1 MLPPSPFKGLAYFG
15 DSERDSLLFFGRER
29 EAEVVAANLMASR
42 LTVLY
47 GPSGVGKS
55 SLLRAGV
62 ARRLRTLV
70 PAGAARDEPSEV
82 VIVDGWRDDPV
93 LAVATAAGAPTDIP
107 LADALAER
115 AIASGAELYLV
126 LDQMEEY
133 ILYHGRDGGPLA
145 GALEDVLTRPDVGV
159 HVLLGVRDDSLADLD
174 SFKRRVPGLFGN
186 VLRLDHL
193 TRAAAR
199 SAIEGPLHAYAEL
212 GGPEVVA
219 ENELIEAVL
228 EEVAAGRIEQQLS
241 GRGLVDQG
249 RRERRVE
256 APYLQLVLERLWE
269 VERERDSNVLHVAT
283 LAELGGAEHIVQ
295 EHLERALAGLDE
307 GERDLAARLFDHLVT
322 PSGTKIAHAVDDLAR
337 YARVEADSLEPVL
350 GTLDAA
356 RILRRVPG
364 RGGGPPRYEIFHDVL
379 ASAVLAWRD
388 RHESEQALAAER
400 AEAGRRHRRL
410 ASIATLAL
418 VALAAMGLVT
428 VYAFSQRA
436 EARDQAA
443 HAEARELVARA
454 VSVRSEDPEL
464 SLQFA
469 LQSAAKE
476 RSLELQHALRDGLV
490 FLRARRVLPGGG
502 GPVTAVEVSADG
514 RYALVATH
522 SGIARVFEAD
532 SAQRVSSVR
541 HRAAI
546 TDAVIAPAGR
556 TFVTAGEDGFAR
568 RWDTV
573 SGHPLGSFDHGAP
586 VREIAL
592 SPDGRLL
599 AGAAGASVRVWD
611 VDNRR
616 VVRELSH
623 PQEVEGLAFDPSGRA
638 LLTIANDARVFSVG
652 DWRQLALVDQPGEI
666 LVAPFAATGP
676 FVLTGGRDDVGSI
689 WDWRLGRSLH
699 QLEGHGSDVTGVAWS
714 PAGDLVATASSDNS
728 ARVWRV
734 SDGELVSL
742 LPAHSNVVTD
752 IAFAPDGASI
762 ATSSIDGSGRTSS
775 GPAFAR
781 AAPLLGH
788 SAPAVRHVGFTPDGR
803 SVITGS
809 DDGTARLWKSNVDP
823 VATVVG
829 QHDAAGR
836 AVAFTPD
843 RSVIASVGLDKTLR
857 VWGRGGPVRSIR
869 LPADAVDVAV
879 SPDGRMIATA
889 GVDGT
894 GLLWRFADGSR
905 VRSFAHGAALR
916 AIAFDAAGE
925 RLATAGED
933 GAARVWDAASGRQLR
948 VLRHGGVL
956 TGVSFSRDGTRFAT
970 AGSDKEGRVWRLDDG
985 VLLGRLLGHDDELT
999 SIAFSPSGRQ
1009 IVTASIDADARLWN
1023 ASTFQAQRLLRG
1035 HAAVVSEAAFS
1046 PDGRWIAT
1054 AGPTTIG
1061 VWETVTGRRIDAGTP
1076 VLYVRGH
1083 GPRVRS
1089 VAFASDSRRIASTG
1103 DDGTVRTYRCE
1114 LCGTTDELVE
1124 VAELRLDQLGS
1135 NLTPV
1140 ERRRYLGAR

>member
-1 MLPPSPFKGLAYFG
+1 M
-15 DSERDSLLFFGRER
+15 
-29 EAEVVAANLMASR
+29 AAR

-62 ARRLRTLV
+62 ARRLRAVV
-70 PAGAARDEPSEV
+70 PAGPVDDEAAEV
-82 VIVDGWRDDPV
+82 VIVDGWRDDPL
-93 LAVATAAGAPTDIP
+93 LAVATAAGASTDIP
-107 LADALAER
+107 LADALAEL
-115 AIASGAELYLV
+115 AVSSSSELYLI

-133 ILYHGRDGGPLA
+133 LLYHGRDGGPLA
-145 GALEDVLTRPDVGV
+145 DALEDILTRPDLPV

-174 SFKRRVPGLFGN
+174 ALKRRLPGLFGN

-199 SAIEGPLHAYAEL
+199 AAFEGPLRAYAKL
-212 GGPEVVA
+212 GGPEVTA
-219 ENELIEAVL
+219 EEGLVESVL
-228 EEVAAGRIEQQLS
+228 DEVATGRIEQHLS
-241 GRGLVDQG
+241 GRGVVDEG

-269 VERERDSNVLHVAT
+269 VERGRDSDVLHAST

-295 EHLERALAGLDE
+295 EHLERALGRLEED
-307 GERDLAARLFDHLVT
+307 ERDLSARLFDHLVT
-322 PSGTKIAHAVDDLAR
+322 PSGMKIAHAVDDLAR
-337 YARVEADSLEPVL
+337 YARVDSGRLDPVL

-364 RGGGPPRYEIFHDVL
+364 RSGGPPRYEIFHDVL

-388 RHESEQALAAER
+388 RHESERALAAER
-400 AEAGRRHRRL
+400 TEARSRHRRL
-410 ASIATLAL
+410 ASIATVAL

-428 VYAFSQRA
+428 IYAFSQRA
-436 EARDQAA
+436 EARDQAT

-464 SLQFA
+464 SLQLA
-469 LQSAAKE
+469 LQSAAQE
-476 RSLELQHALRDGLV
+476 RSLELQHALRDGLLS
-490 FLRARRVLPGGG
+490 LRAQRVLPGGG

-514 RYALVATH
+514 RHVLVATH
-522 SGIARVFEAD
+522 SGIARAFEAD
-532 SAQRVSSVR
+532 FGQRVSSAR

-546 TDAVIAPAGR
+546 TDAVIAPDGR
-556 TFVTAGEDGFAR
+556 SFLTAGGDGFAR
-568 RWDTV
+568 RWDMV
-573 SGHPLGSFDHGAP
+573 SGDLLGSFDHSAP

-611 VDNRR
+611 VDDRR
-616 VVRELSH
+616 VVRELPH
-623 PQEVEGLAFDPSGRA
+623 PQQVEGLAFDPLGRA
-638 LLTIANDARVFSVG
+638 LLTIANDVRVFGVG
-652 DWRQLALVDQPGEI
+652 SWRQLALVDQPGEI
-666 LVAPFAATGP
+666 LVAAFAPTGP
-676 FVLTGGRDDVGSI
+676 LLLTGGRDDVASI
-689 WDWRLGRSLH
+689 WDWRRGRSRH
-699 QLEGHGSDVTGVAWS
+699 QLEGHGSDVTAVAWS

-734 SDGELVSL
+734 SAGELVSL

-752 IAFAPDGASI
+752 IAFAPDGAAI
-762 ATSSIDGSGRTSS
+762 ATSSIDGSGRISS
-775 GPAFAR
+775 GNAFAR
-781 AAPLLGH
+781 AAALLGH

-809 DDGTARLWKSNVDP
+809 DDGTARLWKSTVDP

-829 QHDAAGR
+829 RHNAAGR
-836 AVAFTPD
+836 AVALTPD
-843 RSVIASVGLDKTLR
+843 GSVIASVGLDKTLR
-857 VWGRGGPVRSIR
+857 VWRGGRPVRSIR
-869 LPADAVDVAV
+869 LPSDAVDVAI
-879 SPDGRMIATA
+879 SPDGRMLATA

-894 GLLWRFADGSR
+894 GLLWRVHDGSR
-905 VRSFAHGAALR
+905 VRSFVHGAALR
-916 AIAFDAAGE
+916 GIAFDAVGE

-956 TGVSFSRDGTRFAT
+956 TGLSFSRDGARFAT
-970 AGSDKEGRVWRLDDG
+970 AGADGEGRVWRLHDG
-985 VLLGRLLGHDDELT
+985 VLLGRLLGHEDELT
-999 SIAFSPSGRQ
+999 SIMFSPSGRQ
-1009 IVTASIDADARLWN
+1009 IVTASMDADARLWN
-1023 ASTFQAQRLLRG
+1023 ASTFQPRRLLRG
-1035 HAAVVSEAAFS
+1035 HAAVVSDAVFS

-1089 VAFASDSRRIASTG
+1089 VAFASDSRRIVSTS

-1114 LCGTTDELVE
+1114 LCGTTDELVQ
-1124 VAELRLDQLGS
+1124 VARRGLDQLGS
-1135 NLTPV
+1135 NLTPA